1 MTSGLLLDTNV
12 VSELRKPMQ
21 RMNPG
26 VHEWANGIDA
36 TRVYLSA
43 ITISELAQWAASVSR
58 RDAVQ
63 GSLLDAWLHDT
74 VLKQYA
80 GRILPVDTEVALIAG
95 RLHVPDP
102 RDYRDAF
109 IAASAMHHGLTVV
122 TRNSHDFDP
131 MVNTFNPFT

>member
-12 VSELRKPMQ
+12 VSELRKPVQ
-21 RMNPG
+21 RMNPA
-26 VHEWANGIDA
+26 VRKWANGIDA
-36 TRVYLSA
+36 AHVYLSA
-43 ITISELAQWAASVSR
+43 ITISELAGWVASVSR

-63 GSLLDAWLHDT
+63 GSLLDVWLHDT
-74 VLKQYA
+74 VLTQYA

-131 MVNTFNPFT
+131 MVNAFNPYS